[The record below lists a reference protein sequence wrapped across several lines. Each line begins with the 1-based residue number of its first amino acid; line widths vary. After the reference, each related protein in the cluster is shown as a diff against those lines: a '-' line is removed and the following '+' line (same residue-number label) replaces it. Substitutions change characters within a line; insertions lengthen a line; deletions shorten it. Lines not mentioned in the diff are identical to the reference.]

1 MEFNLIKKSV
11 SSRNRTQGRF
21 MSPIVT
27 MCSTSSIPISY
38 IGRKL
43 SSTSSRISQT
53 CMRDPL
59 QFYSLL
65 WLLVSKRVTILRTPQ
80 ARQFLKERI
89 PMIVSTYIDEGSRCM
104 GTKILLEASKGS
116 SDQLVAVLPLENF
129 QGVIDAIAE
138 LESFDPQKLDMT
150 RAVLEEDR
158 IGVWLVVLPLYI
170 LAPLYMI
177 FLGVAYLM
185 RAEMTELSNFE
196 TQGIALGTWVRDKR
210 RD

>member
-1 MEFNLIKKSV
+1 
-11 SSRNRTQGRF
+11 
-21 MSPIVT
+21 
-27 MCSTSSIPISY
+27 
-38 IGRKL
+38 
-43 SSTSSRISQT
+43 
-53 CMRDPL
+53 
-59 QFYSLL
+59 
-65 WLLVSKRVTILRTPQ
+65 
-80 ARQFLKERI
+80 
-89 PMIVSTYIDEGSRCM
+89 MIVSTYIDEGSRCM